1 MSVFFQHLQQ
11 QFQSLEMAANR
22 DARRLFHGRGRV
34 YPGHEQVAVDWYSPV
49 IWITFFKAQS
59 SDLQT
64 QQYEQEILNQV
75 IELVNGSSTAQIDA
89 VMIQRRYL
97 HNAPS
102 ECVFGQMPD
111 TMFAYRGDAKYT
123 VQLGGR
129 QNTGFFLDMEPG
141 RQWLESLASGRRVL
155 NLFSYTCAFSVV
167 AQMAGA
173 ESVVNVDMSR
183 GALTQGR
190 DNHRLNHLPTDHIR
204 FLPENILKSW
214 GRIRRPGPYDVAIID
229 PPSYQK
235 GSFVAERDYGKLVR
249 RIPQLMSVDGDI
261 LLCLNAPEL
270 GQDFVQ
276 QVVDQECPDCQ
287 FIERLTPSPDF
298 PDEDPDQQ
306 LKLLHYRYQPDGGV
320 L

>member
-1 MSVFFQHLQQ
+1 MSLIVQYLKPA
-11 QFQSLEMAANR
+11 LEKLVAESNR
-22 DARRLFHGRGRV
+22 DARRLFHGRGRT
-34 YPGHEQVAVDWYSPV
+34 YPGHEQVTVDWFSPV
-49 IWITFFKAQS
+49 IWVTFFKPQG
-59 SDLQT
+59 SDSQT
-64 QQYEQEILNQV
+64 QEYEQVLLAGLV
-75 IELVNGSSTAQIDA
+75 ELVKTVNATATTIEA
-89 VMIQRRYL
+89 VMVQRRYL

-102 ECVFGQMPD
+102 DCILGVMPD
-111 TMFAYRGDAKYT
+111 SMFAHRGEARFT

-141 RQWLESLASGRRVL
+141 RKWLESRVKGRRVL

-173 ESVVNVDMSR
+173 ESVVNVDMSS
-183 GALTQGR
+183 GALSQGR
-190 DNHRLNHLPTDHIR
+190 ENHRLNGLPTDNIR

-249 RIPQLMSVDGDI
+249 RLPQLMNPGGDV

-270 GQDFVQ
+270 GQDFVE
-276 QVVDQECPDCQ
+276 QVVAQECPACR
-287 FIERLTPSPDF
+287 FVERLTPSSDF
-298 PDEDPDQQ
+298 PDENPDQQ
-306 LKLLHYRYQPDGGV
+306 LKLLHYRYPPDA
-320 L
+320 